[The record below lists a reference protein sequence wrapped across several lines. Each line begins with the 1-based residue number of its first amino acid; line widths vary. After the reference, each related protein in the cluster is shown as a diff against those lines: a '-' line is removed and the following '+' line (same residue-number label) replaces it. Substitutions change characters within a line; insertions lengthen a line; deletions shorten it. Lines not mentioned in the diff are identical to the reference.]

1 MLVVMI
7 AVAIGI
13 GAVLMII
20 VKVTSILASV
30 IALGIVV
37 ITIRNLSGS
46 ELNTIE
52 SKF

>member
-1 MLVVMI
+1 MI

-13 GAVLMII
+13 GVIPMII
-20 VKVTSILASV
+20 VKMTSILVSV
-30 IALGIVV
+30 IALGIIV
-37 ITIRNLSGS
+37 IIIQNLSGS